1 MMVRFKEPSETR
13 KGYCPCCGH
22 NVTFFSYELPD
33 FPCKR
38 NSFFCDHCGSI
49 ARNRHVAKVI
59 LDLFPTNPPSAC
71 LQSFS
76 EVADIHILNTCSS
89 MAIHKA
95 LKGAKGYVVS
105 EYWDNTEPGQMRKGV
120 QSQNL
125 MSTTFD
131 SNSFDLVITEDIL
144 EHVAD
149 PKKACKEIGR
159 ILKPGGYH
167 VATISVFWEHP
178 LSRRRALMHN
188 GKVKHL
194 LPPVYHGDPNRPQ
207 GALVF
212 VDFGADIVEKYCSVT
227 GPTEIYW
234 SLENRE
240 DEDRFAIFHN
250 MVFVSKSE

>member
-1 MMVRFKEPSETR
+1 MLKFKKPAETR
-13 KGYCPCCGH
+13 EGYCACCGH
-22 NVTFFSYELPD
+22 YTSFYSYEPPD

-38 NSFFCDHCGSI
+38 NSFFCEHCGSM

-59 LDLFPTNPPSAC
+59 LSLFSSRSSSNS

-76 EVADIHILNTCSS
+76 QVTDAHILNTCSS
-89 MAIHKA
+89 MAIHKV
-95 LKGAKGYVVS
+95 LKGAKNYTVC
-105 EYWDNTEPGQMRKGV
+105 EYWDNMRPGQIIKGV
-120 QSQNL
+120 QCQDL
-125 MSTTFD
+125 MSTTFESD
-131 SNSFDLVITEDIL
+131 SFDLVITEDVL

-149 PKKACKEIGR
+149 PKRACKEIGR

-167 VATISVFWEHP
+167 VSTISVFWDQP
-178 LSRRRALMHN
+178 RSRKRAMVHN
-188 GKVKHL
+188 GEIQHL

-212 VDFGADIVEKYCSVT
+212 VDFGADIAEKYCSLT
-227 GPTEIYW
+227 GSTQVYW

-250 MVFVSKSE
+250 MVFVSKKG